1 MIDWELKGAEFVNCN
16 CDYGCPCQF
25 NGRPTYGDCRA
36 VGAYRFDE
44 GHFGDVDLSGLN
56 VVGVFSWPNAIHEGD
71 GRAFLI
77 IDDKASAA
85 QRNALLSIFS
95 GENTEPGKTVWNVFA
110 ATFSVV
116 LPPEVR
122 PIHIDIDVEERTG
135 TVRVDGLIEMAGE
148 PIRNPVTGEK
158 HRARIDL
165 PDGFEYSI
173 AEMGSGSSTAKG
185 PIEMTLKNSYG
196 QFAYLHLTNSG
207 VVHP

>member
-1 MIDWELKGAEFVNCN
+1 MIDWELKGVEFVNCN

-44 GHFGDVDLSGLN
+44 GHFGEVDLGRLN
-56 VVGVFSWPNAIHEGD
+56 VIGVFSWPKAIHEGN

-77 IDDKASAA
+77 IDERASEA

-110 ATFSVV
+110 ATFTEV

-122 PIHIDIDVEERTG
+122 PIHIDIDVEQRKG
-135 TVRVDGLIEMAGE
+135 TVHVDGLIEMVGE

-165 PDGFEYSI
+165 PNGFEYSI
-173 AEMGSGSSTAKG
+173 AEMGSGSSTARG
-185 PIEMTLKNSYG
+185 P
-196 QFAYLHLTNSG
+196 
-207 VVHP
+207 